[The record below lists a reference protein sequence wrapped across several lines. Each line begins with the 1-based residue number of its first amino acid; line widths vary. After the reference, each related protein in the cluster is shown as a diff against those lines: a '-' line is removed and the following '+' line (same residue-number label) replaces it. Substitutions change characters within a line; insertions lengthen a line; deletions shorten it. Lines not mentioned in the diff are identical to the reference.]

1 VFLGEKKQRFEGYL
15 SRLHG
20 YAVAMSRD
28 KDIAADLVQDCVLRV
43 LKARKIPHDE
53 AAYRAWLFTII
64 RNLWRDHLRSTK
76 RLQLIEP
83 LEMAQEDLSPTS
95 FEASVVNVVAV
106 RLAFESLSEEH
117 RDILAL
123 VDIGGFRYEEAAKM
137 LNIPKG
143 TVMSRISRGRAALAT
158 LLSEDNIVEFQSLQ
172 RRKKS

>member
-1 VFLGEKKQRFEGYL
+1 MFLGEKKQRFEGYL

-28 KDIAADLVQDCVLRV
+28 KEVAADLVQDCVLRV
-43 LKARKIPHDE
+43 LKARKTPRDE
-53 AAYRAWLFTII
+53 AAYRAWLFTIV
-64 RNLWRDHLRSTK
+64 RNLWRDHLRSTR
-76 RLQLIEP
+76 RLQLIQP
-83 LEMAQEDLSPTS
+83 LEMVQEDMLPAS

-106 RLAFESLSEEH
+106 RQAFENLSDEH

-123 VDIGGFRYEEAAKM
+123 VDIGGFSYEEAAKM

-143 TVMSRISRGRAALAT
+143 TVMSRISRGRTAMAT

>member
-1 VFLGEKKQRFEGYL
+1 VFLGEKKQRFEAYL

-20 YAVAMSRD
+20 YAMAMSRD
-28 KDIAADLVQDCVLRV
+28 SEVAADLVQDCVLRV
-43 LKARKIPHDE
+43 LKARKIPRDE
-53 AAYRAWLFTII
+53 AAYRAWLFTIV

-83 LEMAQEDLSPTS
+83 MEIVQEDMSPAS
-95 FEASVVNVVAV
+95 FEASVVNVLAV
-106 RLAFESLSEEH
+106 RQAFENLSDEH

-123 VDIGGFRYEEAAKM
+123 VDIGGFSYEEAAKM

-143 TVMSRISRGRAALAT
+143 TVMSRVSRGRAALAG